1 MATHI
6 QLNAAQEAS
15 SWDKPLLDDFS
26 SASATASIGTE
37 WRPSPV
43 SGNNGR
49 STMDLSFEKGALSAK
64 GTIRP
69 GNPFQG
75 PGRISILLPLDAQ
88 GKEFDVSHW
97 DGVRITLRRTGA
109 PLLLRLVCN
118 EIANGDYFAKELP
131 ASTEM
136 QTYDLPWSSLGQ
148 VMSPQQVWKGK
159 RVTGIELVAYSWLT
173 QEFNFEVGRIEFYE
187 N

>member
-1 MATHI
+1 MAIHV

-15 SWDKPLLDDFS
+15 CWDKPLLDDFC

-37 WRPSPV
+37 WRASPV

-49 STMDLSFEKGALSAK
+49 STMDLSFAKGSLSAK
-64 GTIRP
+64 GTIRL

-75 PGRISILLPLDAQ
+75 PGRISVLLPLDAQ
-88 GKEFDVSHW
+88 GTEFDVTQW
-97 DGVRITLRRTGA
+97 DGVRIKIRRSGA
-109 PLLLRLVCN
+109 PLLLRLACN
-118 EIANGDYFAKELP
+118 EIANGDHFAKELP

-159 RVTGIELVAYSWLT
+159 RVTGIELVAYGWLT
-173 QEFNFEVGRIEFYE
+173 QEFSFEVGRIEFYK